1 MMGITVISADAE
13 TGHRLAPSTGV
24 CNSLDDTHL

>member
-13 TGHRLAPSTGV
+13 TRHPLLPSTGV